1 MSMRDIDTV
10 MEQVGPMDDAIMG
23 CAKTSA
29 EDYAIRFEDQ
39 DIFVEIEADRDRV
52 VLSSEIGTPFQS
64 RIAEVYEA
72 MLSYNL
78 LWRATGGLRM
88 ALTGRGGTIVQLV
101 DLAGDEINARQ
112 IATIAVNMADLTRI
126 WRAYLET
133 GGGDVSLPEPFDL
146 STAIRA

>member
-1 MSMRDIDTV
+1 MGTTVSSASCNEVSGAVVVDALLAKGLRPRKGALILGFNNIDAYHSFD
-10 MEQVGPMDDAIMG
+10 P
-23 CAKTSA
+23 
-29 EDYAIRFEDQ
+29 R
-39 DIFVEIEADRDRV
+39 
-52 VLSSEIGTPFQS
+52 TPFKS